1 MLKGHSQLCNLTPVL
16 SSDLTFGASY
26 WLNQLKARNFYSESI
41 KAASQSSDRWM
52 NVGRRS
58 GEATENIQLPLPSLE
73 PVERGTDGSKST
85 TRDLRWIEK
94 HLFYY
99 LITCESCTEW
109 QYLNVCTGP
118 DLCISPDSFSL
129 ICCLWRVLLTIT
141 VT

>member
-1 MLKGHSQLCNLTPVL
+1 M
-16 SSDLTFGASY
+16 
-26 WLNQLKARNFYSESI
+26 

-85 TRDLRWIEK
+85 ARDLRWIEK

-99 LITCESCTEW
+99 LITCESGTEW
-109 QYLNVCTGP
+109 
-118 DLCISPDSFSL
+118 
-129 ICCLWRVLLTIT
+129 
-141 VT
+141 